1 MPHASIKLRPG
12 VDITATPALNEAG
25 ISSCNLIRFVF
36 DPIVG
41 ALSQKL
47 GGWTKFY
54 PNTIVSKAR
63 CLWAWE
69 DTNANAHLAVGME
82 NIGLTGQSQLAVITD
97 GVLGDITPRSTTD
110 NVTPNFTTTSG
121 SSLVTVVDATTTG
134 ISSLDTVY
142 IETHVSVGGLIL
154 FGLYPCITFGSTSYT
169 IIANDIFGNLLP
181 ATSSTS
187 PGSVAAFSTT
197 SGTNTII
204 VTLQNHGFLAGDTY
218 PILVST
224 TLGGVTLYGNYV
236 IQTVVDANIFLIN
249 SQILATGT
257 VTASINGGQVRFV
270 YSFGIG
276 AIPAG
281 TGYGVGGY
289 GLGGYGSGTA
299 IIPSTGTPVAATDW
313 TLDNW
318 GEILISNPVNGT
330 LFQPVYQWSPLS
342 GQPIATVISEAPPLN
357 DGIFVAMPQRQ
368 IIAWGST
375 FTGIQDPLLVRWC
388 DVNNYNS
395 WIATATNQAGSYRIP
410 RGSKI
415 VGCIQGPQQ
424 GFVWTDVN
432 VYSMQ
437 YIGPPY
443 VYSFNEVGT
452 SCGMIARKAAATLN
466 GSTYW
471 MGASQFFLLS
481 GDGVSP
487 IPCPLWD
494 VIFQDLD
501 TTRTDSIRVAV
512 NARFGE
518 ISWFYPSKNDGG
530 EVSSYVK
537 YNVFL
542 QQWDYGTMSR
552 SAWIDQSV
560 LGPPIGADPVSL
572 YLYQH
577 ETSTDADGQAM
588 DSFIQTGYYTM
599 SEADV
604 KTFVDQVWPDMK
616 WGYYSGTQNAT
627 VNMTFYVNDY
637 AGQTPLSYGPYAL
650 TKSTTFISPRF
661 RGRLVSMRI
670 GSNDVGSFWR
680 IGNIRYRL
688 QQDGKF

>member
-1 MPHASIKLRPG
+1 MPHASVKLRPG

-25 ISSCNLIRFVF
+25 ISSCNLVRFVF

-54 PNTIVSKAR
+54 PNAMASKPR

-69 DTNANAHLAVGME
+69 DTNANSHLAVGME
-82 NIGLTGQSQLAVITD
+82 NIGMTGESQLAVITNGTQD
-97 GVLGDITPRSTTD
+97 NITPQSD
-110 NVTPNFTTTSG
+110 SNNEAPDFTATAG
-121 SSLVTVVDATTTG
+121 SPTITVVDTDFTAT
-134 ISSLDTVY
+134 SFDTVY

-154 FGLYPCITFGSTSYT
+154 FGLYPCTGVSPTSYEIT
-169 IIANDIFGNLLP
+169 ARDIFGDPLP
-181 ATSSTS
+181 APSSDN
-187 PGSVAAFSTT
+187 PGVVAEFTT
-197 SGTNTII
+197 ADTTNLIE
-204 VTLQNHGFLAGDTY
+204 VVLPDHGYLAGDTY

-224 TLGGVTLYGNYV
+224 TLGGVTLYGNYIVQSVTDADTFV
-236 IQTVVDANIFLIN
+236 ITSQT
-249 SQILATGT
+249 LATST
-257 VTASINGGQVRFV
+257 VTASINGGDVRFV
-270 YSFGIG
+270 YSIGIG

-281 TGYGVGGY
+281 TGYGI
-289 GLGGYGSGTA
+289 GGYGSGGYGSGPA
-299 IIPSTGTPVAATDW
+299 IVPSLGAPIPATDW

-318 GEILISNPVNGT
+318 GQVLISNPVNGT
-330 LFQPVYQWSPLS
+330 IFQPIYQWDPLA
-342 GQPIATVISEAPPLN
+342 GPPIATIIPEAPPLN

-375 FTGIQDPLLVRWC
+375 FTGIQDPLLIRWC

-410 RGSKI
+410 KGSKV

-452 SCGMIARKAAATLN
+452 SCGMISRKAAATLN

-494 VIFQDLD
+494 VIFQNLD

-518 ISWFYPSKNDGG
+518 ISWFYPSNDDGG

-577 ETSTDADGQAM
+577 ETSTNADGQAM
-588 DSFIQTGYYTM
+588 DSFIQTGYYAM

-616 WGYYSGTQNAT
+616 WGYYGGTQNAT
-627 VNMTFYVNDY
+627 VNLTFYVADY
-637 AGQTPLSYGPYAL
+637 PGQTPLSYGPYAL
-650 TKSTTFISPRF
+650 TQSTTFISPRF
-661 RGRLVSMRI
+661 RGRLVAMRI

-688 QQDGKF
+688 QPDGKF